1 MSILSTESFSI
12 IGSESQTIR
21 ILLKKNEKININTKY
36 LISSSSNDF
45 REIIYYK
52 QNQIIQRNTQENSDN
67 NLLKIDDESI
77 INIKNTKGN
86 IEYLCL
92 SKGGKIMV
100 INPKFYN
107 NLYIKLDSLLAFNN
121 GIELYFDKERN
132 KKFDT
137 FFFYRTLYKGGN
149 IRRRDM
155 YFFDYSST
163 YQFCLIKPKLNSNI
177 EKESFQNLSSFI
189 FDNNNSLNDLLF
201 ISGKGP
207 LFEKRLG
214 EGESMILSEK
224 NIIAFE
230 GSITFEMIPKKQ
242 NDLKKYVNVLNH
254 LIVMGPGLVI
264 FEIGQKIDY
273 DNISV
278 KKKKFLV
285 IILVVLMHLL
295 VFLMF
300 LIN

>member
-1 MSILSTESFSI
+1 
-12 IGSESQTIR
+12 
-21 ILLKKNEKININTKY
+21 
-36 LISSSSNDF
+36 
-45 REIIYYK
+45 
-52 QNQIIQRNTQENSDN
+52 
-67 NLLKIDDESI
+67 
-77 INIKNTKGN
+77 
-86 IEYLCL
+86 
-92 SKGGKIMV
+92 MV

-107 NLYIKLDSLLAFNN
+107 NLYIKIDSLLAFNN

-254 LIVMGPGLVI
+254 LIVMGPGLII

-300 LIN
+300 LLN